1 MDKTYDF
8 SRYFN
13 WKPCVCICVCVL
25 YFFLNFKS
33 EGSKMSIGPA
43 FLMKSCYKAYLAQV
57 STSKKKNKTTTT
69 LTSSNS
75 AAVARDF
82 TSTHRQ
88 TAR

>member
-1 MDKTYDF
+1 MIFQDTSIGSLVY
-8 SRYFN
+8 
-13 WKPCVCICVCVL
+13 VCVL

-43 FLMKSCYKAYLAQV
+43 FLMKSCYTAYLAQV
-57 STSKKKNKTTTT
+57 STSKKII